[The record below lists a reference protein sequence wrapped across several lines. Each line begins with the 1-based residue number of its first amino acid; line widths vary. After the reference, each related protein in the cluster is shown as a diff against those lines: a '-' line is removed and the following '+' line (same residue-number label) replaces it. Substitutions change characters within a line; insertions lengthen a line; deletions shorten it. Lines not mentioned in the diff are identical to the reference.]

1 MGQGN
6 SYRLYRLLHGGR
18 NGNEER
24 IPGIEMLQ
32 SSTGLVRKE
41 SDIAIRFIFVNSLQL
56 LVALQNPTDL
66 HLRFLNPESSNFCD
80 PPTSSPLVILS
91 LIFLALLGSIKT
103 TSDRFLCV
111 SLVCPYSSLPCYL
124 HSSVEIV
131 GFVLCLSSS

>member
-1 MGQGN
+1 MGQGK
-6 SYRLYRLLHGGR
+6 SYTLLHRGR

-41 SDIAIRFIFVNSLQL
+41 SDIAILFIFVNSLQL

-66 HLRFLNPESSNFCD
+66 HLRFLNPEFSNFCD
-80 PPTSSPLVILS
+80 PPTSSPSVILF
-91 LIFLALLGSIKT
+91 LILLALLGSIKI

-111 SLVCPYSSLPCYL
+111 SLVCPYSSLP
-124 HSSVEIV
+124 
-131 GFVLCLSSS
+131 